1 MTPKMRKFLEANG
14 IHPEGQYADEL
25 VPYLEA
31 WAPESK
37 ASQAQQLEI
46 EKLKAKVAE
55 LESSINKSC

>member
-37 ASQAQQLEI
+37 ASKEQQKTI
-46 EKLKAKVAE
+46 EALQAKVAE
-55 LESSINKSC
+55 LKELMK